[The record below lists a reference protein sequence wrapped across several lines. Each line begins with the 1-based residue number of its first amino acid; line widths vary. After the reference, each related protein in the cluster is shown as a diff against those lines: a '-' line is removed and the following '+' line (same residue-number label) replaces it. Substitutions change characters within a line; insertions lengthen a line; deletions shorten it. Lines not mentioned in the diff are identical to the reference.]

1 MAQINDDHSDL
12 TWAGIKVGALWLI
25 GLIAH
30 NYHVI
35 AGNILVT
42 LSIAYL
48 IWKWRRDYKER
59 NNGIKKN

>member
-1 MAQINDDHSDL
+1 MAQIDSDNSDFTL
-12 TWAGIKVGALWLI
+12 AGIKVAFMWFI
-25 GLIAH
+25 SIVAH

-59 NNGIKKN
+59 NNGIKKD